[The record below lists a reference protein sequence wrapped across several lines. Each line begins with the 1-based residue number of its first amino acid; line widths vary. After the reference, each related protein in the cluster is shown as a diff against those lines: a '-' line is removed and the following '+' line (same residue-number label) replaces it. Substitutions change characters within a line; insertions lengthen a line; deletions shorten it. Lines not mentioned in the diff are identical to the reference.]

1 MLGSRGPDGYQW
13 PIPYLSPFSSAVQ
26 LSWKRLAQ
34 FGHHNRIAPADSRVG
49 LVAGVLA
56 SGNDLYKSRLGL
68 CRGTT
73 ETLPEKD
80 GSLPPLPSGRGKQGV
95 PWLSQVFEEFPRL
108 VVEPRKHLIQSVV
121 PQVSVDSFAEDAAE
135 ICRQRQISS
144 FVKL

>member
-49 LVAGVLA
+49 LVAGVFA

-68 CRGTT
+68 CRGTA

-80 GSLPPLPSGRGKQGV
+80 GSLTPFTWRSREARSP
-95 PWLSQVFEEFPRL
+95 
-108 VVEPRKHLIQSVV
+108 VVIPGI
-121 PQVSVDSFAEDAAE
+121 
-135 ICRQRQISS
+135 
-144 FVKL
+144 